1 MKAAFL
7 KPSSLISLIVLL
19 GLIILS
25 ASSGLIGDWRGVDA
39 KTLDLS
45 QSLMGVS
52 LAHPMGTDAVGRDF
66 MAQLLEGGRAS
77 LGIAFSAAL
86 IAGTIGAVIGLL
98 AGYLGGAVDSIL
110 MRLTDGTIA
119 LPLLPLLIILSAVD
133 PAKLGFDSEWARS
146 EGVSLLRVVLI
157 VSLFGWTSVA
167 RLTRA
172 QTLSVLVQPF
182 LLSARALGA
191 GGFHIV
197 LRHVLPNV
205 ASTLIV
211 AVALSVGNIILLES
225 ALSFLGL
232 GVQPPTPSWGN
243 MLSGAL
249 EKMYDAPDQIL
260 WPGAMIFLCVL
271 SFNLLGDALQ
281 ELLDPR
287 RRQARHPGN

>member
-1 MKAAFL
+1 MKAAL
-7 KPSSLISLIVLL
+7 GRPSCLISLIVLL
-19 GLIILS
+19 GLAILS
-25 ASSGLIGDWRGVDA
+25 ASSGLIGEWRGIDA

-52 LAHPMGTDAVGRDF
+52 RVHPMGTDAVGRDF

-77 LGIAFSAAL
+77 LGIAVSAAL
-86 IAGTIGAVIGLL
+86 IAGSIGAIIGLL
-98 AGYLGGAVDSIL
+98 AGYLGGAIDSIL
-110 MRLTDGTIA
+110 MRLTDGIIA

-133 PAKLGFDSEWARS
+133 PAKLGFDSEWVRS
-146 EGVSLLRVVLI
+146 EGASFLRVVLI

-172 QTLSVLVQPF
+172 QTLSVLAQPF

-191 GGFHIV
+191 SGFHIV

-211 AVALSVGNIILLES
+211 AIALSVGNIILLES

-249 EKMYDAPDQIL
+249 ERMHDAPDLIL
-260 WPGAMIFLCVL
+260 WPGLMIFLCVL

-281 ELLDPR
+281 EALDPR
-287 RRQARHPGN
+287 RRR